1 MIIVSA
7 SLRTFLNESAFFSS
21 VRVWQQA
28 CQDHL
33 LYYHFG
39 SHQDAGLSIHH
50 CFSIISANV
59 NSVRKAK
66 KHPNI
71 IIEITFDKAD
81 PLKVSLGPLEVWG

>member
-1 MIIVSA
+1 M
-7 SLRTFLNESAFFSS
+7 SLPFFFCESMAAGMPGPL
-21 VRVWQQA
+21 VV
-28 CQDHL
+28 L
-33 LYYHFG
+33 PFG